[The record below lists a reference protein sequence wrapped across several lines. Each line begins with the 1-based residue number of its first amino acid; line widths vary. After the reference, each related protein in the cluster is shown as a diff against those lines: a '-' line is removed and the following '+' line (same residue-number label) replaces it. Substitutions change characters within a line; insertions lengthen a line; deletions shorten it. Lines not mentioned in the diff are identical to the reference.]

1 MKFKVLD
8 LFSGAG
14 GMAEGFLQ
22 AGFSISY
29 ASDRSQQAAET
40 YINRHKQLGFELK
53 YHCGDVA
60 ELANE
65 PMLYEFLDGNFDQ
78 IDVICG
84 GPPCQ
89 GFSLAGKRNPNDNRN
104 KLVTSYIKI
113 LSQVKPKYFVMENV
127 LGILSAKFIEYEGL
141 YNNYKNKS
149 VIDVLLA
156 EFDSI
161 GYSNIEIKI
170 LDASDYG
177 VPQKRNRVIFL
188 GTRNDISVRLI
199 HPIPTVESKISA
211 KDAIDD
217 LINIENGSVIYK
229 YNKLAKTDYQKIS
242 RQGRTLTKNGCFLMS
257 EKLNNHQTSVHTE
270 LVKQRFKLLKS
281 GEKLHSLLNR
291 LSLKD
296 YERFKTKKQNCK
308 KMVANLPSP
317 TVLTLPDDLVHYSR
331 NRILTVREMAR
342 LQSFDD
348 SFEFLGKRTTGGGLR
363 KNETPQ
369 YTLVGNAVPP
379 LLAKAIADQ
388 IMEALIK
395 LGE

>member
-1 MKFKVLD
+1 MLD

-14 GMAEGFLQ
+14 GMSEGFLQ
-22 AGFSISY
+22 AGFSVPY

-40 YINRHKQLGFELK
+40 YINRHKQLGFDLK
-53 YHCGDVA
+53 YYCGDVE

-65 PMLYEFLDGNFDQ
+65 SILYNFLDKNFNQ

-104 KLVTSYIKI
+104 KLVKSYIKI

-127 LGILSAKFIEYEGL
+127 LGILSAKFVEYEGL
-141 YNNYKNKS
+141 QNNYKNSK

-161 GYSNIEIKI
+161 GYSNIQIKM

-188 GTRNDISVRLI
+188 GTRNDINIKVF
-199 HPIPTVESKISA
+199 HPKPTVKNKISA
-211 KDAIDD
+211 QEAIDD
-217 LINIENGSVIYK
+217 LSEIENGSTIYE
-229 YNKLAKTDYQKIS
+229 YNKPINTDYQKKS
-242 RQGRTLTKNGCFLMS
+242 REGRTLTKDCTLLTS
-257 EKLNNHQTSVHTE
+257 EILSNHQTSVHTE
-270 LVKQRFKLLKS
+270 LVRERFSLLKS

-291 LSLKD
+291 LSTED
-296 YERFKTKKQNCK
+296 YKRFKTKKQNCK
-308 KMVANLPSP
+308 KIIADQPSP
-317 TVLTLPDDLVHYSR
+317 TVLTLPDDLVHYSK

-379 LLAKAIADQ
+379 LLAKAIASQ
-388 IMEALIK
+388 IMEALKK
-395 LGE
+395 LEE